1 MLKTRLFP
9 GDVGW
14 EPAED
19 ADDDPLTLLLN
30 LSTVFSTAIDRRLTL
45 LCEDSLRRGEV
56 LFSGVRGGDA
66 ELGCGLVAM
75 AEKRGE
81 SARLQER
88 IPATAALRTIWV
100 HELLMSETRSNREF
114 NLNVCDKTN
123 LASSSRLP
131 SLSQLHHA
139 RRSLRWLCL
148 GALVRFAVSLLAQPL
163 TSP

>member
-1 MLKTRLFP
+1 
-9 GDVGW
+9 
-14 EPAED
+14 
-19 ADDDPLTLLLN
+19 
-30 LSTVFSTAIDRRLTL
+30 LTL

-81 SARLQER
+81 SAHLQER

-114 NLNVCDKTN
+114 NLNACDKTN

-131 SLSQLHHA
+131 SLFSTSSCA
-139 RRSLRWLCL
+139 EKF
-148 GALVRFAVSLLAQPL
+148 ALALLPCSRTFAVSLVAQPL
-163 TSP
+163 TSS